1 LAGNGLYEL
10 IIFVKQINATTMI
23 LFCLVSVFA
32 FFGVFFYAVVKLHEE
47 VEFGSRLNSKKQ
59 VVSEELSF

>member
-1 LAGNGLYEL
+1 
-10 IIFVKQINATTMI
+10 MI

-32 FFGVFFYAVVKLHEE
+32 FFGIFFYAVVKLHEE
-47 VEFGSRLNSKKQ
+47 AEFGISVNSKKQ

>member
-1 LAGNGLYEL
+1 M
-10 IIFVKQINATTMI
+10 IIFGKQLNATTMI

-32 FFGVFFYAVVKLHEE
+32 FFGIFFYAVVKLHEE
-47 VEFGSRLNSKKQ
+47 AEFGISVNSKKQ